1 MPDGSTPARR
11 SEPMVLTARLSQ
23 VRIRE
28 PGEWRLAAIQSSTLG
43 QAEPAVRPGARHL
56 IPITQRNPRRY
67 QGVPPCRIGASG

>member
-43 QAEPAVRPGARHL
+43 REGLR
-56 IPITQRNPRRY
+56 
-67 QGVPPCRIGASG
+67 ASGLGAGFMTRGAAAAAGSAGRNGWR